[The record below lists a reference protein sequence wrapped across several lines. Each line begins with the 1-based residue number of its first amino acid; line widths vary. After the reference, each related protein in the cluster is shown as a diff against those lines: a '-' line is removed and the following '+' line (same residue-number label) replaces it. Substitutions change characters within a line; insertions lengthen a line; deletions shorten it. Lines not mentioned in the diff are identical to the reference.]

1 MFAVLFDLLL
11 ALLRFEGF
19 PYLCERKPRRILVDS
34 AGFFFYKLDEFF
46 ESISTD
52 SWLSLQHL

>member
-19 PYLCERKPRRILVDS
+19 PYLCKRKPRKNPG
-34 AGFFFYKLDEFF
+34 GFCGVFL
-46 ESISTD
+46 
-52 SWLSLQHL
+52 LQAR